1 MEKLKIIFN
10 TGYLSDEVLAL
21 SKTFKLNELTNEKD
35 IVQTIFNYLDKKK
48 KSNKII
54 RLASNSSIVFY
65 SFRLYVAKNYEDIDI
80 TYQFNFK
87 NGKHIQIKQNKKG
100 DLFTITGEDLPDGFF
115 DTIDNILL
123 ELILN

>member
-10 TGYLSDEVLAL
+10 TGYLSGEVLAL

-35 IVQTIFNYLDKKK
+35 IVQNIFNYLDKKK

-65 SFRLYVAKNYEDIDI
+65 SFRLYAAKNYEDIDI

-87 NGKHIQIKQNKKG
+87 NGKQVQIKQNKKG
-100 DLFTITGEDLPDGFF
+100 DLFTTTGEDLPDGFF

>member
-65 SFRLYVAKNYEDIDI
+65 SFRLYIAKNYEDIDI
-80 TYQFNFK
+80 TYQFNF
-87 NGKHIQIKQNKKG
+87 I
-100 DLFTITGEDLPDGFF
+100 F
-115 DTIDNILL
+115 
-123 ELILN
+123 

>member
-115 DTIDNILL
+115 DTSDNILL

>member
-48 KSNKII
+48 KSNEII

-65 SFRLYVAKNYEDIDI
+65 SFRLYIAKNYEDIDI

-100 DLFTITGEDLPDGFF
+100 DLFTTTGEDLPDGFF

>member
-65 SFRLYVAKNYEDIDI
+65 SFRLYIAKNYEDIDI

-100 DLFTITGEDLPDGFF
+100 DLFTTTGEDLPDGFF

>member
-10 TGYLSDEVLAL
+10 TGYLSDEILSL
-21 SKTFKLNELTNEKD
+21 SKSFKLNELTNEKD
-35 IVQTIFNYLDKKK
+35 IVQNVFNYLDKKN
-48 KSNKII
+48 KSNKVI

-65 SFRLYVAKNYEDIDI
+65 SFRLYAAKNYEDIDI

-87 NGKHIQIKQNKKG
+87 NGKNIQIKQNKKG
-100 DLFTITGEDLPDGFF
+100 DLFTTTGEDLPDGFF

>member
-10 TGYLSDEVLAL
+10 TGYLSDEILSL
-21 SKTFKLNELTNEKD
+21 SKSFKLNELTNEKD
-35 IVQTIFNYLDKKK
+35 IVQNVFNYLDKKK

-54 RLASNSSIVFY
+54 RFASNNSIVFY
-65 SFRLYVAKNYEDIDI
+65 AFRLYAAKNYENIDI

-87 NGKHIQIKQNKKG
+87 NGKQIQIKQNKKG
-100 DLFTITGEDLPDGFF
+100 DLFTTTGEDLPDGFF

>member
-65 SFRLYVAKNYEDIDI
+65 SFRLYIAKNYEDIDI